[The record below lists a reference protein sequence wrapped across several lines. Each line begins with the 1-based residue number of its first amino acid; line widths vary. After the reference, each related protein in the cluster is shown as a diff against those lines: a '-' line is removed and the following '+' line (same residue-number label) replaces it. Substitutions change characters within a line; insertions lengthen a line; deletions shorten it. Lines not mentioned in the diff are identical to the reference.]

1 MTTEEAVALRKNL
14 EHDLLALL
22 QNYRDATGLTPVAVD
37 VQRADIEPFGGNR
50 SIAITGV
57 RVTVEV

>member
-1 MTTEEAVALRKNL
+1 MNTEEAVALRKAL
-14 EHDLLALL
+14 ERDLLALL
-22 QNYRDATGLTPVAVD
+22 QKYRDATGLTPVSVD
-37 VQRADIEPFGGNR
+37 VQKTEMANFGADR

>member
-14 EHDLLALL
+14 EHDILALL
-22 QNYRDATGLTPVAVD
+22 QNYRDATGMTPVAVD
-37 VQRADIEPFGGNR
+37 VQRTDIKPFGGGR

-57 RVTVEV
+57 SVIVEV